1 MIGQFR
7 CFPHV
12 VDRLPDIPVWR
23 DGDELRLHPPAGKI
37 FRIVEAA
44 RERDALGLRQLLED
58 LSLFILRQ
66 VFQDGDRV
74 VGLQFTHALGDRL
87 RRQLSRISSRTLSS
101 TSVRAVKS
109 KSMPSNSTSRCLWSA
124 GKASISAPMSDSCR
138 LPTSAF
144 NSVHVGHLD
153 PARDALDEGLADRA
167 ILVARKLRGGLDVVH
182 LFLIEHVE
190 GLSAEN

>member
-1 MIGQFR
+1 MAR
-7 CFPHV
+7 H
-12 VDRLPDIPVWR
+12 
-23 DGDELRLHPPAGKI
+23 GDKLRLHPPAGRI

-44 RERDALGLRQLLED
+44 RERNALELRQLLED

-87 RRQLSRISSRTLSS
+87 RRQLLENFLAHIVIDFRKGCEVEIDAQQFDKPLPLVGRQCLDQRAHVGFMQAADQRLQS
-101 TSVRAVKS
+101 RAVG
-109 KSMPSNSTSRCLWSA
+109 C
-124 GKASISAPMSDSCR
+124 
-138 LPTSAF
+138 
-144 NSVHVGHLD
+144 LD

-167 ILVARKLRGGLDVVH
+167 ILVARKLRSGLDVVH
-182 LFLIEHVE
+182 LFLVEHIE